1 MRARRGVK
9 WRRFAP
15 DVLPAWVADMD
26 FAVPDE
32 VQAAVEQVVQ
42 KRDYGYGSGHGVREG
57 AEGLAEAFQ
66 YYAKTSFGWDVDPA
80 GVLPV
85 GDLIQGMY
93 SSVYAFSEPGD
104 GIVVQTPIY

>member
-1 MRARRGVK
+1 MRARRGSK
-9 WRRFAP
+9 WSRFPA
-15 DVLPAWVADMD
+15 DVLPAPVADMD
-26 FAVPDE
+26 FLVPDE
-32 VQAAVEQVVQ
+32 VQAAIE
-42 KRDYGYGSGHGVREG
+42 RITSIGDYGYASREG

-66 YYAKTSFGWDVDPA
+66 FYAKESFGWDIDPA

-104 GIVVQTPIY
+104 